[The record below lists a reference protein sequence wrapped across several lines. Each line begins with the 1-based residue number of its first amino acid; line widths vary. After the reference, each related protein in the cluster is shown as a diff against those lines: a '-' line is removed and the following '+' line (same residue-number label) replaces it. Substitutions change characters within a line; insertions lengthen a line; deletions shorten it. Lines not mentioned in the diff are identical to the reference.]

1 MGFDM
6 LSVVQLIGGLALF
19 IYGMT
24 TMGKGLER
32 AAGSKLEKTLEK
44 MTGNVFKALLMGM
57 VVTMVIQSSS
67 ATTVMV
73 VGFVNAGIMTLRQS
87 VGVILGAN
95 IGTTITAQILRL
107 DGGAAVS
114 ENLFMQM
121 LKPKNLAYVIVLV
134 GVIIMMLAKKRRT
147 RDIADIFSGFGI
159 LFIGMSVMEGAVAP
173 LADLPQFAQ
182 LFAAIS
188 NPVLGVLVGT
198 LVTAIIQS
206 SSASVGILQALSTTG
221 AITYSAAIPIIL
233 GQNIGTCI
241 TAFLSSLGGSKNAR
255 RTAMVHF
262 YFNLIGS
269 IVFLVGTYAI
279 QYTVGFPFW
288 DAAID
293 KGGIANFHTLFNLS
307 CTLLFLPFTGL
318 LVKLAAWSVPSGD
331 VQEDPLSKLEPR
343 FLTTPSLALEQAQ
356 RCIADMGEAAK
367 QNFHLAT
374 DPLFSNAVPNEEIF
388 REQESFLDRAEVEIA
403 RYLTNVH
410 NIRSVDQRR
419 QTAEMMH
426 SLSDFEKI
434 GDYAQNIFTRMD
446 EFRQAELCFTPTAVQ
461 ELRTMCEAVG
471 EALNL
476 TVEGYVTRSAS
487 VARTV
492 EPLEEVVDT
501 LKERLKSRH
510 IDRLS
515 NSECTMQVGIPFL
528 DIVHDLEKI
537 SDHCSNIAIY
547 TIQLCEGAE
556 EFDTHAYAKQAYKD
570 TEQFKEKLRFYQQKY
585 VTQIDAIESPDG
597 AIG

>member
-1 MGFDM
+1 MEFDV
-6 LSVVQLIGGLALF
+6 LSIVQMIGGLALF

-44 MTGNVFKALLMGM
+44 MTDNVFTALIMGM

-73 VGFVNAGIMTLRQS
+73 VGFVNAGIMTLKQS

-95 IGTTITAQILRL
+95 IGTTVTAQILRL
-107 DGGAAVS
+107 SGGDGSG
-114 ENLFMQM
+114 NLFMDL
-121 LKPKNLAYVIVLV
+121 LKPKNLAYIIVLV

-147 RDIADIFSGFGI
+147 RDIADIFTGFGI
-159 LFIGMSVMEGAVAP
+159 LFIGMAVMEGAVAP
-173 LADLPQFAQ
+173 LADLPQFAD

-188 NPVLGVLVGT
+188 NPVLGVVVGAG
-198 LVTAIIQS
+198 VTAIIQS

-269 IVFLVGTYAI
+269 IAFLVAIYAV
-279 QYTVGFPFW
+279 QYAVGFSFW
-288 DAAID
+288 ENPID
-293 KGGIANFHTLFNLS
+293 KGGIANFHTLFNVT

-318 LVKLAAWSVPSGD
+318 LVKLARWSVPTGET
-331 VQEDPLSKLEPR
+331 QEDPLAKLEPR
-343 FLTTPSLALEQAQ
+343 FLTTPALALDQAQ

-367 QNFHLAT
+367 SNFHLAV
-374 DPLFSNAVPNEEIF
+374 DPMFGGSAASEEIF
-388 REQESFLDRAEVEIA
+388 REHEAFLDRAEVEIG
-403 RYLTNVH
+403 RYLTTMHNV
-410 NIRSVDQRR
+410 RSVDQRR
-419 QTAEMMH
+419 QSAEMMH

-434 GDYAQNIFTRMD
+434 GDYAQNIFDRAD
-446 EFRQAELCFTPTAVQ
+446 EFRQAGLSFSATAMNELHTMTDAVS
-461 ELRTMCEAVG
+461 EVLDM
-471 EALNL
+471 
-476 TVEGYVTRSAS
+476 TVEAYVTQSVSLARS
-487 VARTV
+487 V

-501 LKERLKSRH
+501 MKEQLKSRH
-510 IDRLS
+510 IERLG
-515 NSECTMQVGIPFL
+515 EGGCTMQTGIHFL

-547 TIQLCEGAE
+547 TIQLVEGAE
-556 EFDTHAYAKQAYKD
+556 EFDTHAYAKAEFKSGP
-570 TEQFKEKLRFYQQKY
+570 QFESKLKFYQNKY
-585 VTQIDAIESPDG
+585 LSRLNDA
-597 AIG
+597 AQA

>member
-1 MGFDM
+1 MEFNM

-73 VGFVNAGIMTLRQS
+73 VGFVNAGIMSLRQS

-107 DGGAAVS
+107 DSGSAIG
-114 ENLFMQM
+114 ENLMMQM

-159 LFIGMSVMEGAVAP
+159 LFIGMSVMESAVAP
-173 LADLPQFAQ
+173 LADWPQFAQ
-182 LFAAIS
+182 LFATIA
-188 NPVLGVLVGT
+188 NPVLGVLVGAG
-198 LVTAIIQS
+198 VTAIIQS

-221 AITYSAAIPIIL
+221 AISYAAAIPIIL

-269 IVFLVGTYAI
+269 IVFLVAIYAI
-279 QYTVGFPFW
+279 EYTVGFPFW
-288 DAAID
+288 DSAID
-293 KGGIANFHTLFNLS
+293 KGGIANFHTLFNVT
-307 CTLLFLPFTGL
+307 CTLLFLPFTGV
-318 LVKLAAWSVPSGD
+318 LVKLATWSVPSGET
-331 VQEDPLSKLEPR
+331 QEDPLAKLEPR

-356 RCIADMGEAAK
+356 RCIADMGDAAK
-367 QNFHLAT
+367 QNFHLAVG
-374 DPLFSNAVPNEEIF
+374 PLFGEGEPKEDVF
-388 REQESFLDRAEVEIA
+388 REHESFLDRAEVEIG
-403 RYLTNVH
+403 RYLTNIH

-419 QTAEMMH
+419 QLAEMMH

-434 GDYAQNIFTRMD
+434 GDYSQNIFGRVD
-446 EFRQAELCFTPTAVQ
+446 EFRQSDLCFSPAAMQ
-461 ELRTMCEAVG
+461 ELHAMCGAVG
-471 EALNL
+471 EALDL
-476 TVEGYVTRSAS
+476 TVEGYVTRSVS

-492 EPLEEVVDT
+492 EPIEEVVDT

-510 IDRLS
+510 IERLS
-515 NSECTMQVGIPFL
+515 RSECTMQTGIHFL

-537 SDHCSNIAIY
+537 SDHCANIAIY
-547 TIQLCEGAE
+547 TIQLGEGAE
-556 EFDTHAYAKQAYKD
+556 EFDTHEYAKKEYKS
-570 TEQFKEKLRFYQQKY
+570 TEQFKEKLAFYQQKY
-585 VTQIDAIESPDG
+585 LTQIDPSAK
-597 AIG
+597 

>member
-1 MGFDM
+1 MEFNM

-44 MTGNVFKALLMGM
+44 MTGNVFKALLMGL

-73 VGFVNAGIMTLRQS
+73 VGFVNAGIMSLRQS

-107 DGGAAVS
+107 DSGSAMG
-114 ENLFMQM
+114 ENLIMQM

-159 LFIGMSVMEGAVAP
+159 LFIGMSVMESAVAP
-173 LADLPQFAQ
+173 LADWPQFAQ
-182 LFAAIS
+182 LFATIA
-188 NPVLGVLVGT
+188 NPVLGVLVGAG
-198 LVTAIIQS
+198 VTAIIQS

-221 AITYSAAIPIIL
+221 AISYAAAIPIIL

-269 IVFLVGTYAI
+269 IVFLVAVYAI
-279 QYTVGFPFW
+279 EYTVGFPFW
-288 DAAID
+288 DSAID
-293 KGGIANFHTLFNLS
+293 KGGIANFHTLFNVT
-307 CTLLFLPFTGL
+307 CTILFLPFTGV
-318 LVKLAAWSVPSGD
+318 LVKLATWSVPSGET
-331 VQEDPLSKLEPR
+331 QEDPLAKLEPR

-356 RCIADMGEAAK
+356 RCIADMGDAAK
-367 QNFHLAT
+367 QNFHLAVG
-374 DPLFSNAVPNEEIF
+374 PLFGEGEPKEDIF
-388 REQESFLDRAEVEIA
+388 REHESFLDRAEVEIG
-403 RYLTNVH
+403 RYLTNIH

-419 QTAEMMH
+419 QMAEMMH

-434 GDYAQNIFTRMD
+434 GDYAQNIFGRVD
-446 EFRQAELCFTPTAVQ
+446 EFRQADLCFSPAAMQ
-461 ELRTMCEAVG
+461 ELHAMCGAVG
-471 EALNL
+471 EALDM
-476 TVEGYVTRSAS
+476 TVEGYVTRSVS

-492 EPLEEVVDT
+492 EPIEEVVDT

-510 IDRLS
+510 IERLS
-515 NSECTMQVGIPFL
+515 RSECTMQTGIHFL

-537 SDHCSNIAIY
+537 SDHCANIAIY
-547 TIQLCEGAE
+547 TIQLGEGAE
-556 EFDTHAYAKQAYKD
+556 EFDTHEYAKKEYKS
-570 TEQFKEKLRFYQQKY
+570 TEQFKEKLGFYQQKY
-585 VTQIDAIESPDG
+585 LTQIEPASK
-597 AIG
+597 

>member
-1 MGFDM
+1 MEFDV
-6 LSVVQLIGGLALF
+6 LSIVQMIGGLALF

-44 MTGNVFKALLMGM
+44 MTGNVFTALIMGM

-73 VGFVNAGIMTLRQS
+73 VGFVNAGIMTLKQS

-95 IGTTITAQILRL
+95 IGTTVTAQILRL
-107 DGGAAVS
+107 SGGDGSG
-114 ENLFMQM
+114 NLFMDL
-121 LKPKNLAYVIVLV
+121 LKPKNLAYIIVLV

-147 RDIADIFSGFGI
+147 RDIADIFTGFGI
-159 LFIGMSVMEGAVAP
+159 LFIGMAVMEGAVAP
-173 LADLPQFAQ
+173 LADLPQFAD

-188 NPVLGVLVGT
+188 NPVLGVVVGAG
-198 LVTAIIQS
+198 VTAIIQS

-269 IVFLVGTYAI
+269 IAFLVAIYAV
-279 QYTVGFPFW
+279 QYAVGFSFW
-288 DAAID
+288 ENPID
-293 KGGIANFHTLFNLS
+293 KGGIANFHTLFNVT

-318 LVKLAAWSVPSGD
+318 LVKLARWSVPTGET
-331 VQEDPLSKLEPR
+331 QEDPLAKLEPR
-343 FLTTPSLALEQAQ
+343 FLTTPALALDQAQ

-367 QNFHLAT
+367 SNFHLAI
-374 DPLFSNAVPNEEIF
+374 DPMFGGSAASEEIF
-388 REQESFLDRAEVEIA
+388 REHEAFLDRAEVEIG
-403 RYLTNVH
+403 RYLTTMHNV
-410 NIRSVDQRR
+410 RSVDQRR
-419 QTAEMMH
+419 QSAEMMH

-434 GDYAQNIFTRMD
+434 GDYAQNIFDRAD
-446 EFRQAELCFTPTAVQ
+446 EFRQAGLSFSATAMNELHTMTDAVS
-461 ELRTMCEAVG
+461 EVLDM
-471 EALNL
+471 
-476 TVEGYVTRSAS
+476 TVEAYVTQSVSLARS
-487 VARTV
+487 V

-501 LKERLKSRH
+501 MKEQLKSRH
-510 IDRLS
+510 IERLG
-515 NSECTMQVGIPFL
+515 EGGCTMQTGIHFL

-547 TIQLCEGAE
+547 TIQLVEGAV
-556 EFDTHAYAKQAYKD
+556 EFETHAYA
-570 TEQFKEKLRFYQQKY
+570 
-585 VTQIDAIESPDG
+585 
-597 AIG
+597 

>member
-1 MGFDM
+1 MEFDV
-6 LSVVQLIGGLALF
+6 LSIVQMIGGLALF

-44 MTGNVFKALLMGM
+44 MTGNVFTALIMGM

-73 VGFVNAGIMTLRQS
+73 VGFVNAGIMTLKQS

-95 IGTTITAQILRL
+95 IGTTVTAQILRL
-107 DGGAAVS
+107 SGGDGSG
-114 ENLFMQM
+114 NLFMDL
-121 LKPKNLAYVIVLV
+121 LKPKNLAYIIVLV

-147 RDIADIFSGFGI
+147 RDIADIFTGFGI
-159 LFIGMSVMEGAVAP
+159 LFIGMAVMEGAVAP
-173 LADLPQFAQ
+173 LADLPQFAD

-188 NPVLGVLVGT
+188 NPVLGVVVGAG
-198 LVTAIIQS
+198 VTAIIQS

-241 TAFLSSLGGSKNAR
+241 TAFLSLLGGSKNAR

-269 IVFLVGTYAI
+269 IAFLVAIYAV
-279 QYTVGFPFW
+279 QYAVGFSFW
-288 DAAID
+288 ENPID
-293 KGGIANFHTLFNLS
+293 KGGIANFHTLFNVT

-318 LVKLAAWSVPSGD
+318 LVKLARWSVPTGET
-331 VQEDPLSKLEPR
+331 QEDPLAKLEPR
-343 FLTTPSLALEQAQ
+343 FLTTPALALDQAQ

-367 QNFHLAT
+367 SNFHLAV
-374 DPLFSNAVPNEEIF
+374 DPMFGGSAASEEIF
-388 REQESFLDRAEVEIA
+388 REHEAFLDRAEVEIG
-403 RYLTNVH
+403 RYLTTMHNV
-410 NIRSVDQRR
+410 RSVDQRR
-419 QTAEMMH
+419 QSAEMMH

-434 GDYAQNIFTRMD
+434 GDYAQNIFDRAD
-446 EFRQAELCFTPTAVQ
+446 EFRQAGLSFSATAMNELHTMTDAVS
-461 ELRTMCEAVG
+461 EVLDM
-471 EALNL
+471 
-476 TVEGYVTRSAS
+476 TVEAYVTQSVSLARS
-487 VARTV
+487 V

-501 LKERLKSRH
+501 MKEQLKSRH
-510 IDRLS
+510 IERLG
-515 NSECTMQVGIPFL
+515 EGGCTMQTGIHFL

-547 TIQLCEGAE
+547 TIQLVEGAE
-556 EFDTHAYAKQAYKD
+556 EFDTHAYAKAEFKSGP
-570 TEQFKEKLRFYQQKY
+570 QFESKLKFYQNKY
-585 VTQIDAIESPDG
+585 LSRLNDTAQA
-597 AIG
+597 

>member
-1 MGFDM
+1 MEFNM

-44 MTGNVFKALLMGM
+44 MTGNVFKALLMGL

-73 VGFVNAGIMTLRQS
+73 VGFVNAGIMSLRQS

-107 DGGAAVS
+107 DSGSAMG
-114 ENLFMQM
+114 ENLIMQM

-159 LFIGMSVMEGAVAP
+159 LFIGMSVMESAVAP
-173 LADLPQFAQ
+173 LADWPQFAQ
-182 LFAAIS
+182 MFATIA
-188 NPVLGVLVGT
+188 NPVLGVLVGAG
-198 LVTAIIQS
+198 VTAIIQS

-221 AITYSAAIPIIL
+221 AISYAAAIPIIL

-269 IVFLVGTYAI
+269 IVFLVAVYAI
-279 QYTVGFPFW
+279 EYTVGFPFW
-288 DAAID
+288 DSAID
-293 KGGIANFHTLFNLS
+293 KGGIANFHTLFNVT
-307 CTLLFLPFTGL
+307 CTILFLPFTGV
-318 LVKLAAWSVPSGD
+318 LVKLATWSVPSGET
-331 VQEDPLSKLEPR
+331 QEDPLAKLEPR

-356 RCIADMGEAAK
+356 RCIADMGDAAK
-367 QNFHLAT
+367 QNFHLAVG
-374 DPLFSNAVPNEEIF
+374 PLFGEGEPKEDIF
-388 REQESFLDRAEVEIA
+388 REHESFLDRAEVEIG
-403 RYLTNVH
+403 RYLTNIH

-419 QTAEMMH
+419 QMAEMMH

-434 GDYAQNIFTRMD
+434 GDYAQNIFGRVD
-446 EFRQAELCFTPTAVQ
+446 EFRQADLCFSPAAMQ
-461 ELRTMCEAVG
+461 ELHAMCGAVG
-471 EALNL
+471 EALDM
-476 TVEGYVTRSAS
+476 TVEGYVTRSVS

-492 EPLEEVVDT
+492 EPIEEVVDT

-510 IDRLS
+510 IERLS
-515 NSECTMQVGIPFL
+515 RSECTMQTGIHFL

-537 SDHCSNIAIY
+537 SDHCANIAIY
-547 TIQLCEGAE
+547 TIQLGEGAE
-556 EFDTHAYAKQAYKD
+556 EFDTHEYAKKEYKS
-570 TEQFKEKLRFYQQKY
+570 TEQFKEKLGFYQQKY
-585 VTQIDAIESPDG
+585 LTQIEPASK
-597 AIG
+597 

>member
-1 MGFDM
+1 MEFNM

-44 MTGNVFKALLMGM
+44 MTGNVFKALLMGL

-73 VGFVNAGIMTLRQS
+73 VGFVNAGIMSLRQS

-107 DGGAAVS
+107 DSGGAMG
-114 ENLFMQM
+114 ENLIMQM

-159 LFIGMSVMEGAVAP
+159 LFIGMSVMESAVAP
-173 LADLPQFAQ
+173 LADWPQFAQ
-182 LFAAIS
+182 LFATIA
-188 NPVLGVLVGT
+188 NPVLGVLVGAG
-198 LVTAIIQS
+198 VTAIIQS

-221 AITYSAAIPIIL
+221 AISYAAAIPIIL

-269 IVFLVGTYAI
+269 IVFLVAVYAI
-279 QYTVGFPFW
+279 EYTVGFPFW
-288 DAAID
+288 DSAID
-293 KGGIANFHTLFNLS
+293 KGGIANFHTLFNVT
-307 CTLLFLPFTGL
+307 CTILFLPFTGV
-318 LVKLAAWSVPSGD
+318 LVKLATWSVPSGET
-331 VQEDPLSKLEPR
+331 QEDPLAKLEPR

-356 RCIADMGEAAK
+356 RCIADMGDAAK
-367 QNFHLAT
+367 QNFHLAVG
-374 DPLFSNAVPNEEIF
+374 PLFGEGEPKEDIF
-388 REQESFLDRAEVEIA
+388 REHESFLDRAEVEIG
-403 RYLTNVH
+403 RYLTNIH

-419 QTAEMMH
+419 QMAEMMH

-434 GDYAQNIFTRMD
+434 GDYAQNIFGRVD
-446 EFRQAELCFTPTAVQ
+446 EFRQADLCFSPAAMQ
-461 ELRTMCEAVG
+461 ELHAMCGAVG
-471 EALNL
+471 EALDM
-476 TVEGYVTRSAS
+476 TVEGYVTRSVS

-492 EPLEEVVDT
+492 EPIEEVVDT

-510 IDRLS
+510 IERLS
-515 NSECTMQVGIPFL
+515 RSECTMQTGIHFL

-537 SDHCSNIAIY
+537 SDHCANIAIY
-547 TIQLCEGAE
+547 TIQLGEGAE
-556 EFDTHAYAKQAYKD
+556 EFDTHEYAKKEYKS
-570 TEQFKEKLRFYQQKY
+570 TEQFKEKLGFYQQKY
-585 VTQIDAIESPDG
+585 LTQIEPASK
-597 AIG
+597 

>member
-1 MGFDM
+1 MEFDV
-6 LSVVQLIGGLALF
+6 LSIVQMIGGLALF

-44 MTGNVFKALLMGM
+44 MTGNVFTALIMGM

-73 VGFVNAGIMTLRQS
+73 VGFVNAGIMTLKQS

-95 IGTTITAQILRL
+95 IGTTVTAQILRL
-107 DGGAAVS
+107 SGGEGS
-114 ENLFMQM
+114 GNLFMDL
-121 LKPKNLAYVIVLV
+121 LKPKNLAYIIVLV

-147 RDIADIFSGFGI
+147 RDIADIFTGFGI
-159 LFIGMSVMEGAVAP
+159 LFIGMAVMEGAVAP
-173 LADLPQFAQ
+173 LADLPQFAD

-188 NPVLGVLVGT
+188 NPVLGVVVGAG
-198 LVTAIIQS
+198 VTAIIQS

-269 IVFLVGTYAI
+269 IAFLVAIYAV
-279 QYTVGFPFW
+279 QYAVGFSFW
-288 DAAID
+288 ENPID
-293 KGGIANFHTLFNLS
+293 KGGIANFHTLFNVT

-318 LVKLAAWSVPSGD
+318 LVKLARWSVPTGET
-331 VQEDPLSKLEPR
+331 QEDPLAKLEPR
-343 FLTTPSLALEQAQ
+343 FLTTPALALDQAQ

-367 QNFHLAT
+367 SNFHLAV
-374 DPLFSNAVPNEEIF
+374 DPMFGGSAASEEIF
-388 REQESFLDRAEVEIA
+388 REHEAFLDRAEVEIG
-403 RYLTNVH
+403 RYLTTMHNV
-410 NIRSVDQRR
+410 RSVDQRR
-419 QTAEMMH
+419 QMAEMMH

-434 GDYAQNIFTRMD
+434 GDYAQNIFDRAD
-446 EFRQAELCFTPTAVQ
+446 EFRQAGLSFSATAMNELHAMTDAVS
-461 ELRTMCEAVG
+461 EVLDM
-471 EALNL
+471 
-476 TVEGYVTRSAS
+476 TVEAYVTQSVSLARS
-487 VARTV
+487 V

-501 LKERLKSRH
+501 MKEQLKSRH
-510 IDRLS
+510 IERLG
-515 NSECTMQVGIPFL
+515 EGGCTMQTGIHFL

-547 TIQLCEGAE
+547 TIQLVEGAE
-556 EFDTHAYAKQAYKD
+556 EFDTHAYAKAEFKSGP
-570 TEQFKEKLRFYQQKY
+570 QFESKLKFYQSKY
-585 VTQIDAIESPDG
+585 LSRLNDA
-597 AIG
+597 AQA

>member
-1 MGFDM
+1 MEFDV
-6 LSVVQLIGGLALF
+6 LSIVQMIGGLALF

-44 MTGNVFKALLMGM
+44 MTGNVFTALIMGM

-73 VGFVNAGIMTLRQS
+73 VGFVNAGIMTLKQS

-95 IGTTITAQILRL
+95 IGTTVTAQILRL
-107 DGGAAVS
+107 SGGEGS
-114 ENLFMQM
+114 GNLFMDL
-121 LKPKNLAYVIVLV
+121 LKPKNLAYIIVLV

-147 RDIADIFSGFGI
+147 RDIADIFTGFGI
-159 LFIGMSVMEGAVAP
+159 LFIGMAVMEGAVAP
-173 LADLPQFAQ
+173 LADLPQFAD

-188 NPVLGVLVGT
+188 NPVLGVVVGAG
-198 LVTAIIQS
+198 VTAIIQS

-269 IVFLVGTYAI
+269 IAFLVAIYAV
-279 QYTVGFPFW
+279 QYTVGFSFW
-288 DAAID
+288 ENPID
-293 KGGIANFHTLFNLS
+293 KGGIANFHTLFNVT

-318 LVKLAAWSVPSGD
+318 LVKLAKWSVPTGET
-331 VQEDPLSKLEPR
+331 QEDPLAKLEPR
-343 FLTTPSLALEQAQ
+343 FLTTPALALDQAQ

-367 QNFHLAT
+367 SNFHLAV
-374 DPLFSNAVPNEEIF
+374 DPMFGGSAASEEIF
-388 REQESFLDRAEVEIA
+388 REHEAFLDRAEVEIG
-403 RYLTNVH
+403 RYLTTMHNV
-410 NIRSVDQRR
+410 RSVDQRR
-419 QTAEMMH
+419 QSAEMMH

-434 GDYAQNIFTRMD
+434 GDYAQNIFDRAD
-446 EFRQAELCFTPTAVQ
+446 EFRQAGLSFSTTAMNELHAMTDAVS
-461 ELRTMCEAVG
+461 EVLDM
-471 EALNL
+471 
-476 TVEGYVTRSAS
+476 TVEAYVTQSVSLARS
-487 VARTV
+487 V

-501 LKERLKSRH
+501 MKEQLKSRH
-510 IDRLS
+510 IERLG
-515 NSECTMQVGIPFL
+515 EGGCTMQTGIHFL

-537 SDHCSNIAIY
+537 SDDTATTEIY
-547 TIQLCEGAE
+547 TIQLVEGAE
-556 EFDTHAYAKQAYKD
+556 EFDTHAYAKAEFKSGP
-570 TEQFKEKLRFYQQKY
+570 QFESKLKFYQSKY
-585 VTQIDAIESPDG
+585 LSRLNDA
-597 AIG
+597 AQA

>member
-1 MGFDM
+1 MEFDV
-6 LSVVQLIGGLALF
+6 LSIVQMIGGLALF

-44 MTGNVFKALLMGM
+44 MTGNVFTALIMGM

-73 VGFVNAGIMTLRQS
+73 VGFVNAGIMTLKQS

-95 IGTTITAQILRL
+95 IGTTVTAQILRL
-107 DGGAAVS
+107 SGGDGSG
-114 ENLFMQM
+114 NLFMDL
-121 LKPKNLAYVIVLV
+121 LKPKNLAYIIVLV

-147 RDIADIFSGFGI
+147 RDIADIFTGFGI
-159 LFIGMSVMEGAVAP
+159 LFIGMAVMEGAVAP
-173 LADLPQFAQ
+173 LADLPQFAD

-188 NPVLGVLVGT
+188 NPVLGVVVGAG
-198 LVTAIIQS
+198 VTAIIQS

-233 GQNIGTCI
+233 GQNIGPCI

-269 IVFLVGTYAI
+269 IAFLVAIYAV
-279 QYTVGFPFW
+279 QYAVGFSFW
-288 DAAID
+288 ENPID
-293 KGGIANFHTLFNLS
+293 KGGIANFHTLFNVT

-318 LVKLAAWSVPSGD
+318 LVKLARWSVPTGET
-331 VQEDPLSKLEPR
+331 QEDPLAKLEPR
-343 FLTTPSLALEQAQ
+343 FLTTPALALDQAQ

-367 QNFHLAT
+367 SNFHLAV
-374 DPLFSNAVPNEEIF
+374 DPMFGGSAASEEIF
-388 REQESFLDRAEVEIA
+388 REHEAFLDRAEVEIG
-403 RYLTNVH
+403 RYLTTMHNV
-410 NIRSVDQRR
+410 RSVDQRR
-419 QTAEMMH
+419 QSAEMMH

-434 GDYAQNIFTRMD
+434 GDYAQNIFDRAD
-446 EFRQAELCFTPTAVQ
+446 EFRQAGLSFSATAMNELHTMTDAVS
-461 ELRTMCEAVG
+461 EVLDM
-471 EALNL
+471 
-476 TVEGYVTRSAS
+476 TVEAYVTQSVSLARS
-487 VARTV
+487 V

-501 LKERLKSRH
+501 MKEQLKSRH
-510 IDRLS
+510 IERLG
-515 NSECTMQVGIPFL
+515 EGGCTMQTGIHFL

-547 TIQLCEGAE
+547 TIQLVEGAE
-556 EFDTHAYAKQAYKD
+556 EFDTHAYAKAEFKSGP
-570 TEQFKEKLRFYQQKY
+570 QFESKLKFYQNKY
-585 VTQIDAIESPDG
+585 LSRLNDA
-597 AIG
+597 AQA

>member
-1 MGFDM
+1 MGFDV
-6 LSVVQLIGGLALF
+6 LSIVQMIGGLALF

-44 MTGNVFKALLMGM
+44 MTGNAVTALLMGM

-73 VGFVNAGIMTLRQS
+73 VGFVNAGIMTLKQS

-95 IGTTITAQILRL
+95 IGTTVTAQILRL
-107 DGGAAVS
+107 SGGDGSG
-114 ENLFMQM
+114 NLFMDL
-121 LKPKNLAYVIVLV
+121 LKPKNLAYIIVLV

-147 RDIADIFSGFGI
+147 RDIADIFTGFGI
-159 LFIGMSVMEGAVAP
+159 LFIGMAVMEGAVAP
-173 LADLPQFAQ
+173 LADLPQFAD

-188 NPVLGVLVGT
+188 NPVLGVVVGAG
-198 LVTAIIQS
+198 VTAIIQS

-269 IVFLVGTYAI
+269 IAFLVAIYAV
-279 QYTVGFPFW
+279 QYTVGFSFW
-288 DAAID
+288 ENPID
-293 KGGIANFHTLFNLS
+293 KGGIANFHTLFNVT

-318 LVKLAAWSVPSGD
+318 LVKLAKWSVPTGET
-331 VQEDPLSKLEPR
+331 QEDPLAKLEPR
-343 FLTTPSLALEQAQ
+343 FLTTPALALDQAQ

-367 QNFHLAT
+367 SNFHLAV
-374 DPLFSNAVPNEEIF
+374 DPMFGGSAASEEIF
-388 REQESFLDRAEVEIA
+388 REHEAFLDRAEVEIG
-403 RYLTNVH
+403 RYLTTMHNV
-410 NIRSVDQRR
+410 RSVDQRR
-419 QTAEMMH
+419 QSAEMMH

-434 GDYAQNIFTRMD
+434 GDYAQNIFDRAD
-446 EFRQAELCFTPTAVQ
+446 EFRQAGLSFSTTAMNELHAMTDAVS
-461 ELRTMCEAVG
+461 EVLDM
-471 EALNL
+471 
-476 TVEGYVTRSAS
+476 TVEAYVTQSVSLARS
-487 VARTV
+487 V

-501 LKERLKSRH
+501 MKEQLKSRH
-510 IDRLS
+510 IERLG
-515 NSECTMQVGIPFL
+515 EGGCTMQTGIHFL

-547 TIQLCEGAE
+547 TIQLVEGAE
-556 EFDTHAYAKQAYKD
+556 EFDTHAYAKAEFKSGP
-570 TEQFKEKLRFYQQKY
+570 QFESKLKFYQSKY
-585 VTQIDAIESPDG
+585 LSRLNDA
-597 AIG
+597 AQA

>member
-1 MGFDM
+1 MEFNM

-44 MTGNVFKALLMGM
+44 MTGNVFKALLMGL

-73 VGFVNAGIMTLRQS
+73 VGFVNAGIMSLRQS

-107 DGGAAVS
+107 DSGGAIG
-114 ENLFMQM
+114 ENLMMQM

-159 LFIGMSVMEGAVAP
+159 LFIGMSVMESAVAP
-173 LADLPQFAQ
+173 LADWPQFAQ
-182 LFAAIS
+182 LFATIA
-188 NPVLGVLVGT
+188 NPVLGVLVGAG
-198 LVTAIIQS
+198 VTAIIQS

-221 AITYSAAIPIIL
+221 AISYAAAIPIIL

-269 IVFLVGTYAI
+269 IVFLVAIYAI
-279 QYTVGFPFW
+279 EYTVGFPFW
-288 DAAID
+288 DSAID
-293 KGGIANFHTLFNLS
+293 KGGIANFHTLFNVT
-307 CTLLFLPFTGL
+307 CTLLFLPFTGV
-318 LVKLAAWSVPSGD
+318 LVKLATWSVPSGET
-331 VQEDPLSKLEPR
+331 QEDPLAKLEPR

-356 RCIADMGEAAK
+356 RCIADMGDAAK
-367 QNFHLAT
+367 QNFHLAVG
-374 DPLFSNAVPNEEIF
+374 PLFGEGEPKEDVF
-388 REQESFLDRAEVEIA
+388 REHESFLDRAEVEIG
-403 RYLTNVH
+403 RYLTNIH

-419 QTAEMMH
+419 QLAEMMH

-434 GDYAQNIFTRMD
+434 GDYAQNIFGRVD
-446 EFRQAELCFTPTAVQ
+446 EFRQSDLCFSPAAMQ
-461 ELRTMCEAVG
+461 ELHAMCGAVG
-471 EALNL
+471 EALDL
-476 TVEGYVTRSAS
+476 TVEGYVTRSVS

-492 EPLEEVVDT
+492 EPIEEVVDT

-510 IDRLS
+510 IERLS
-515 NSECTMQVGIPFL
+515 RSECTMQTGIHFL

-537 SDHCSNIAIY
+537 SDHCANIAIY
-547 TIQLCEGAE
+547 TIQLGEGAE
-556 EFDTHAYAKQAYKD
+556 EFDTHEYAKKEYKS
-570 TEQFKEKLRFYQQKY
+570 TEQFKEKLAFYQQKY
-585 VTQIDAIESPDG
+585 LTQIDPSAK
-597 AIG
+597 

>member
-1 MGFDM
+1 MEFDV
-6 LSVVQLIGGLALF
+6 LSIVQMIGGLALF

-44 MTGNVFKALLMGM
+44 MTGNVFTALIMGM

-73 VGFVNAGIMTLRQS
+73 VGFVNAGIMTLKQS

-95 IGTTITAQILRL
+95 IGTTVTAQILRL
-107 DGGAAVS
+107 SGGDGSG
-114 ENLFMQM
+114 NLFMDL
-121 LKPKNLAYVIVLV
+121 LKPKNLAYIIVLV

-147 RDIADIFSGFGI
+147 RDIADIFTGFGI
-159 LFIGMSVMEGAVAP
+159 LFIGMAVMEGAVAP
-173 LADLPQFAQ
+173 LADLPQFAD

-188 NPVLGVLVGT
+188 NPVLGVVVGAG
-198 LVTAIIQS
+198 VTAIIQS

-269 IVFLVGTYAI
+269 IAFLVAIYAV
-279 QYTVGFPFW
+279 QYAVGFSFW
-288 DAAID
+288 ENPID
-293 KGGIANFHTLFNLS
+293 KGGIANFHTLFNVT

-318 LVKLAAWSVPSGD
+318 LVKLARWSVPTGET
-331 VQEDPLSKLEPR
+331 QEDPLAKLEPR
-343 FLTTPSLALEQAQ
+343 FLTTPALALDQAQ

-367 QNFHLAT
+367 SNFHLAV
-374 DPLFSNAVPNEEIF
+374 DPMFGGSAASEEIF
-388 REQESFLDRAEVEIA
+388 REHEAFLDRAEVEIG
-403 RYLTNVH
+403 RYLTTMHNV
-410 NIRSVDQRR
+410 RSVDQRR
-419 QTAEMMH
+419 QSAEMMH

-434 GDYAQNIFTRMD
+434 GDYAQNIFDRAD
-446 EFRQAELCFTPTAVQ
+446 EFRQAGLSFSATAMNELHTMTDAVS
-461 ELRTMCEAVG
+461 EVLDM
-471 EALNL
+471 
-476 TVEGYVTRSAS
+476 TVEAYVTQSVSLARS
-487 VARTV
+487 V

-501 LKERLKSRH
+501 MKEQLKSRH
-510 IDRLS
+510 IERLG
-515 NSECTMQVGIPFL
+515 EGGCTMQTGIHFL

-547 TIQLCEGAE
+547 TIQLVEGAE
-556 EFDTHAYAKQAYKD
+556 EFDTHAYAKAEFKSGP
-570 TEQFKEKLRFYQQKY
+570 QFESKLKFYQNKY
-585 VTQIDAIESPDG
+585 LSRLNDA
-597 AIG
+597 AQA

>member
-1 MGFDM
+1 MEFDV
-6 LSVVQLIGGLALF
+6 LSIVQMIGGLALF

-44 MTGNVFKALLMGM
+44 MTGNVFTALIMGM

-73 VGFVNAGIMTLRQS
+73 VGFVNAGIMTLKQS

-95 IGTTITAQILRL
+95 IGTTVTAQILRL
-107 DGGAAVS
+107 SGGDGSG
-114 ENLFMQM
+114 NLFMDL
-121 LKPKNLAYVIVLV
+121 LKPKNLAYIIVLV

-147 RDIADIFSGFGI
+147 RDIADIFTGFGI
-159 LFIGMSVMEGAVAP
+159 LFIGMAVMEGAVAP
-173 LADLPQFAQ
+173 LADLPQFAD

-188 NPVLGVLVGT
+188 NPVLGVVVGAG
-198 LVTAIIQS
+198 VTAIIQS

-269 IVFLVGTYAI
+269 IAFLVAIYAV
-279 QYTVGFPFW
+279 QYAVGFSFW
-288 DAAID
+288 ENPID
-293 KGGIANFHTLFNLS
+293 KGGIANFHTLFNVT

-318 LVKLAAWSVPSGD
+318 LVKLARWSVPTGET
-331 VQEDPLSKLEPR
+331 QEDPLAKLEPR
-343 FLTTPSLALEQAQ
+343 FLTTPALALDQAQ

-367 QNFHLAT
+367 SNFHLAV
-374 DPLFSNAVPNEEIF
+374 DPMFGGSAASEEIF
-388 REQESFLDRAEVEIA
+388 REHEAFLDRAEVEIG
-403 RYLTNVH
+403 RYLTTMHNV
-410 NIRSVDQRR
+410 RSVDQRR
-419 QTAEMMH
+419 QSAEMMH

-434 GDYAQNIFTRMD
+434 GDYAQNIFDRAD
-446 EFRQAELCFTPTAVQ
+446 EFRQAGLSFSATAMNELHTMTDAVS
-461 ELRTMCEAVG
+461 EVLDM
-471 EALNL
+471 
-476 TVEGYVTRSAS
+476 TVEAYVTQSVSLARS
-487 VARTV
+487 V

-501 LKERLKSRH
+501 MKEQLKSRH
-510 IDRLS
+510 IERLG
-515 NSECTMQVGIPFL
+515 EGGCTMQTGIHFL

-547 TIQLCEGAE
+547 TIQLVEGAE
-556 EFDTHAYAKQAYKD
+556 EFDTHAYAKAEFKSGP
-570 TEQFKEKLRFYQQKY
+570 QFESKLKFYQNKY
-585 VTQIDAIESPDG
+585 LSRLNDTAQA
-597 AIG
+597 

>member
-1 MGFDM
+1 MEFDV
-6 LSVVQLIGGLALF
+6 LSIVQMIGGLALF

-44 MTGNVFKALLMGM
+44 MTGNVFTALIMGM

-73 VGFVNAGIMTLRQS
+73 VGFVNAGIMTLKQS

-95 IGTTITAQILRL
+95 IGTTVTAQILRL
-107 DGGAAVS
+107 SGGDGSG
-114 ENLFMQM
+114 NLFMDL
-121 LKPKNLAYVIVLV
+121 LKPKNLAYIIVLV

-147 RDIADIFSGFGI
+147 RDIADIFTGFGI
-159 LFIGMSVMEGAVAP
+159 LFIGMAVMEGAVAP
-173 LADLPQFAQ
+173 LADLPQFAD

-188 NPVLGVLVGT
+188 NPVLGVVVGAG
-198 LVTAIIQS
+198 VTAIIQS

-241 TAFLSSLGGSKNAR
+241 TAFLSSLGGSKTAR

-269 IVFLVGTYAI
+269 IAFLVAIYAV
-279 QYTVGFPFW
+279 QYTVGFSFW
-288 DAAID
+288 ENPID
-293 KGGIANFHTLFNLS
+293 KGGIANFHTLFNVT

-318 LVKLAAWSVPSGD
+318 LVKLARWSVPTGET
-331 VQEDPLSKLEPR
+331 QEDPLAKLEPR
-343 FLTTPSLALEQAQ
+343 FLTTPALALDQAQ

-367 QNFHLAT
+367 SNFHLAV
-374 DPLFSNAVPNEEIF
+374 DPMFGGSAASEEIF
-388 REQESFLDRAEVEIA
+388 REHEAFLDRAEVEIG
-403 RYLTNVH
+403 RYLTTMHNV
-410 NIRSVDQRR
+410 RSVDQRR
-419 QTAEMMH
+419 QSAEMMH

-434 GDYAQNIFTRMD
+434 GDYAQNIFDRAD
-446 EFRQAELCFTPTAVQ
+446 EFRQAGLSFSATAMNELHTMTDAVS
-461 ELRTMCEAVG
+461 EVLDM
-471 EALNL
+471 
-476 TVEGYVTRSAS
+476 TVEAYVTQSVSLARS
-487 VARTV
+487 V

-501 LKERLKSRH
+501 MKEQLKSRH
-510 IDRLS
+510 IERLG
-515 NSECTMQVGIPFL
+515 EGGCTMQTGIHFL

-547 TIQLCEGAE
+547 TIQLVEGAE
-556 EFDTHAYAKQAYKD
+556 EFDTHAYAKAEFKSGP
-570 TEQFKEKLRFYQQKY
+570 QFESKLKFYQNKY
-585 VTQIDAIESPDG
+585 LSRLNDA
-597 AIG
+597 AQA

>member
-1 MGFDM
+1 MEFNM

-73 VGFVNAGIMTLRQS
+73 VGFVNAGIMSLRQS

-107 DGGAAVS
+107 DSGGAIG
-114 ENLFMQM
+114 ENLLMQM

-159 LFIGMSVMEGAVAP
+159 LFIGMSVMESAVAP
-173 LADLPQFAQ
+173 LADWPQFAQ
-182 LFAAIS
+182 LFSTIA
-188 NPVLGVLVGT
+188 NPVLGVLVGAG
-198 LVTAIIQS
+198 VTAIIQS

-221 AITYSAAIPIIL
+221 AITYAAAIPIIL

-255 RTAMVHF
+255 RSAMVHF

-269 IVFLVGTYAI
+269 IVFLVVVYAI

-288 DAAID
+288 ESAID
-293 KGGIANFHTLFNLS
+293 KGGIANFHTLFNVT
-307 CTLLFLPFTGL
+307 CTILFLPFTGL
-318 LVKLAAWSVPSGD
+318 LVKLATWSVPSGET
-331 VQEDPLSKLEPR
+331 QEDPLAKLEPR

-356 RCIADMGEAAK
+356 RCIADMGDAAK
-367 QNFHLAT
+367 QNFHLAVG
-374 DPLFSNAVPNEEIF
+374 PLFGEGEPKEDVF
-388 REQESFLDRAEVEIA
+388 REHESFLDRAEVEIG
-403 RYLTNVH
+403 RYLTNIH

-419 QTAEMMH
+419 QLAEMMH

-434 GDYAQNIFTRMD
+434 GDYAQNIFGRVD
-446 EFRQAELCFTPTAVQ
+446 EFRQSDLCFSPAAMQ
-461 ELRTMCEAVG
+461 ELHAMCSAVG
-471 EALNL
+471 EALDL
-476 TVEGYVTRSAS
+476 TVEGYVTRSVS
-487 VARTV
+487 IARTV
-492 EPLEEVVDT
+492 EPIEEVVDT

-510 IDRLS
+510 IERLS
-515 NSECTMQVGIPFL
+515 RSECTMQTGIHFL
-528 DIVHDLEKI
+528 DIVHDLEKV

-547 TIQLCEGAE
+547 TIQLGEGAE
-556 EFDTHAYAKQAYKD
+556 EFDTHEYAKKEYKS
-570 TEQFKEKLRFYQQKY
+570 TPQFTEKLRYYQQKY
-585 VTQIDAIESPDG
+585 LTQIDQIPENA
-597 AIG
+597 

>member
-1 MGFDM
+1 MEFDV
-6 LSVVQLIGGLALF
+6 LSIVQMIGGLALF

-44 MTGNVFKALLMGM
+44 MTGNVFTALIMGM

-73 VGFVNAGIMTLRQS
+73 VGFVNAGIMTLKQS

-95 IGTTITAQILRL
+95 IGTTVTAQILRL
-107 DGGAAVS
+107 SGGDGSG
-114 ENLFMQM
+114 NLFMDL
-121 LKPKNLAYVIVLV
+121 LKPKNLAYIIVLV

-147 RDIADIFSGFGI
+147 RDIADIFTGFGI
-159 LFIGMSVMEGAVAP
+159 LFIGMAVMEGAVAP
-173 LADLPQFAQ
+173 LADLPQFAD

-188 NPVLGVLVGT
+188 NPVLGVVVGAG
-198 LVTAIIQS
+198 VTAIIQS

-269 IVFLVGTYAI
+269 IAFLVAIYAV
-279 QYTVGFPFW
+279 QYAVGFSFW
-288 DAAID
+288 ENPID
-293 KGGIANFHTLFNLS
+293 KGGIANFHTLFNVT

-318 LVKLAAWSVPSGD
+318 LVKLARWSVPTGET
-331 VQEDPLSKLEPR
+331 QEDPLAKLEPR
-343 FLTTPSLALEQAQ
+343 FLTTPALALDQAQ

-367 QNFHLAT
+367 SNFHLAI
-374 DPLFSNAVPNEEIF
+374 DPMFGGSAASEEIF
-388 REQESFLDRAEVEIA
+388 REHEAFLDRAEVEIG
-403 RYLTNVH
+403 RYLTTMHNV
-410 NIRSVDQRR
+410 RSVDQRR
-419 QTAEMMH
+419 QSAEMMH

-434 GDYAQNIFTRMD
+434 GDYAQNIFDRAD
-446 EFRQAELCFTPTAVQ
+446 EFRQAGLSFSATAMNELHAMTDAVS
-461 ELRTMCEAVG
+461 EVLDM
-471 EALNL
+471 
-476 TVEGYVTRSAS
+476 TVEAYVTQSVSLARS
-487 VARTV
+487 V

-501 LKERLKSRH
+501 MKEQLKSRH
-510 IDRLS
+510 IERLG
-515 NSECTMQVGIPFL
+515 EGGCTMQTGIHFL

-537 SDHCSNIAIY
+537 SDHCSNTAIY
-547 TIQLCEGAE
+547 TIQLVEGAE
-556 EFDTHAYAKQAYKD
+556 EFDTHAYAKAEFKSGP
-570 TEQFKEKLRFYQQKY
+570 QFESKLKFYQNKY
-585 VTQIDAIESPDG
+585 LSRLNDA
-597 AIG
+597 AQA

>member
-1 MGFDM
+1 MEFNM

-73 VGFVNAGIMTLRQS
+73 VGFVNAGIMSLRQS

-107 DGGAAVS
+107 DSGSAIG
-114 ENLFMQM
+114 ENLMMQM

-159 LFIGMSVMEGAVAP
+159 LFIGMSVMESAVAP
-173 LADLPQFAQ
+173 LADWPQFAQ
-182 LFAAIS
+182 LFATIA
-188 NPVLGVLVGT
+188 NPVLGVLVGAG
-198 LVTAIIQS
+198 VTAIIQS

-221 AITYSAAIPIIL
+221 AISYAAAIPIIL

-269 IVFLVGTYAI
+269 IVFLVAIYAI
-279 QYTVGFPFW
+279 EYTVGFPFW
-288 DAAID
+288 DSAID
-293 KGGIANFHTLFNLS
+293 KGGIANFHTLFNVT
-307 CTLLFLPFTGL
+307 CTLLFLPFTGV
-318 LVKLAAWSVPSGD
+318 LVKLATWSVPSGET
-331 VQEDPLSKLEPR
+331 QEDPLAKLEPR

-356 RCIADMGEAAK
+356 RCIADMGDAAK
-367 QNFHLAT
+367 QNFHLAVG
-374 DPLFSNAVPNEEIF
+374 PLFGEGEPKEDVF
-388 REQESFLDRAEVEIA
+388 REHESFLDRAEVEIG
-403 RYLTNVH
+403 RYLTNIH

-419 QTAEMMH
+419 QLAEMMH

-434 GDYAQNIFTRMD
+434 GDYSQNIFGRVD
-446 EFRQAELCFTPTAVQ
+446 EFRQSDLCFSPAAMQ
-461 ELRTMCEAVG
+461 ELHAMCGAVG
-471 EALNL
+471 EALDL
-476 TVEGYVTRSAS
+476 TVEGYVTRSVS

-492 EPLEEVVDT
+492 EPIEEVVDT

-510 IDRLS
+510 IERLS
-515 NSECTMQVGIPFL
+515 RSECTMQTGIHFL

-537 SDHCSNIAIY
+537 SDHCANIAIY
-547 TIQLCEGAE
+547 TIQLGEGAE
-556 EFDTHAYAKQAYKD
+556 EFDTHEYAKKEYKS
-570 TEQFKEKLRFYQQKY
+570 TEQFKEKLAFYQQKY
-585 VTQIDAIESPDG
+585 LTQIDSSAK
-597 AIG
+597 